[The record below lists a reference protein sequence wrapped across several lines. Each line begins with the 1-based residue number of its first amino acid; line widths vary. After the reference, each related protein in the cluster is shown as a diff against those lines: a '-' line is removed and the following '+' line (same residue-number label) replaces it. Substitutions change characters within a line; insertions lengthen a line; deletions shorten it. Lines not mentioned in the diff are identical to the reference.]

1 MTKST
6 NTIDITKYLE
16 EITAIAA
23 RSTTNK
29 YDGYSKIL
37 QICEAANNN
46 AKNLEVFGS
55 SNRRE
60 AQFIDML
67 DEYNRYRK
75 MLKTRAMEILKLYE
89 EKGAGFSFYYEAG
102 KWKPVYLE
110 NRYDLEKYHIWLRF
124 YEIHSEDNR
133 DSYPFEDMTVVPL
146 EDLPEGTT
154 LEYAVEISWHEDDGT
169 FMGRVDIPLSVFV
182 GASWKQ
188 YLSEL
193 LDKEI
198 ETRKENEKEYEEYLR
213 LKRKYEPE
221 TDTEYDALLNPFSKV
236 ERLEYDVLLNPFANV
251 K

>member
-1 MTKST
+1 MTAYT
-6 NTIDITKYLE
+6 NTIHMAE
-16 EITAIAA
+16 AIKKIENLAA
-23 RSTTNK
+23 GLTMSQA
-29 YDGYSKIL
+29 DGYSQIL
-37 QICEAANNN
+37 RICEVINNN
-46 AKNLEVFGS
+46 EKNLEART
-55 SNRRE
+55 NDQCEIR
-60 AQFIDML
+60 FIDKMA
-67 DEYNRYRK
+67 EYSSYRK
-75 MLKTRAMEILKLYE
+75 MLKRKAKNILKLYA

-124 YEIHSEDNR
+124 YEIHSEDTR

-146 EDLPEGTT
+146 EDLPKGTT
-154 LEYAVEISWHEDDGT
+154 LEYAAEISWHEDDGT

-198 ETRKENEKEYEEYLR
+198 ETRKKNEKEYEEYLR

-221 TDTEYDALLNPFSKV
+221 TDTEYDALLNPFSNV
-236 ERLEYDVLLNPFANV
+236 ERFDYPPLRRHHED
-251 K
+251 